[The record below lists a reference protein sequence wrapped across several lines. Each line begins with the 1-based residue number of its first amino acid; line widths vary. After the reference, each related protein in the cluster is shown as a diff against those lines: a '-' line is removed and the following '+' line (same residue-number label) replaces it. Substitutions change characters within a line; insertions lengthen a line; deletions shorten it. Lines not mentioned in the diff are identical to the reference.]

1 MRSIR
6 DLGKVLSEINSLT
19 LSLQPNLSAKAKL
32 ELERKL
38 KALNFH
44 SSEKMIDDVERSNAK
59 KYHMV
64 RHFGKIK
71 LEIVTS
77 NWRDNMI

>member
-1 MRSIR
+1 MQWA
-6 DLGKVLSEINSLT
+6 LFEIHSHCFT
-19 LSLQPNLSAKAKL
+19 FFQPNLSAKAKL

-44 SSEKMIDDVERSNAK
+44 ASEKLIDDAERNNAK

-64 RHFGKIK
+64 RHFGNIEDFK
-71 LEIVTS
+71 LV
-77 NWRDNMI
+77 